1 MAIKFGVWRGWTF
14 DGSLATFRPHHTT
27 TLPHYHTTTS
37 ASQFHPLWYC
47 RIFLIF
53 TTKFTNSKASF
64 IFMNHNPLHYII
76 FIISVFYIS
85 WTICSRR
92 LAVCLNS
99 QRLHKNRLLSAP
111 LIHSSVTMFALCM
124 FLKFSCDA
132 LIYVTFSFGP
142 SNLPISNDVCS
153 NNHLSVSLILSQ
165 RGVDQYARCFFNR
178 IYLYSCLHD
187 FPNLNVICILIQSK
201 TQKTQYVI
209 FTVLCFGI
217 CCFLMVFVLN
227 IRYYSH
233 SYLNN
238 LSIRIHNWTNA
249 CSE

>member
-1 MAIKFGVWRGWTF
+1 MDHQLRFG
-14 DGSLATFRPHHTT
+14 P
-27 TLPHYHTTTS
+27 
-37 ASQFHPLWYC
+37 
-47 RIFLIF
+47 
-53 TTKFTNSKASF
+53 TNIGISPIQAYFKYSKLNSWIARSF
-64 IFMNHNPLHYII
+64 YHNPSHYVI

-153 NNHLSVSLILSQ
+153 NNHLAVSLILSW
-165 RGVDQYARCFFNR
+165 RGVDYYVCNFC
-178 IYLYSCLHD
+178 ILC
-187 FPNLNVICILIQSK
+187 ICI
-201 TQKTQYVI
+201 
-209 FTVLCFGI
+209 FGT
-217 CCFLMVFVLN
+217 FS
-227 IRYYSH
+227 YS
-233 SYLNN
+233 S
-238 LSIRIHNWTNA
+238 
-249 CSE
+249 